1 MIERYST
8 PEMRNIFSAQHQFD
22 TYLKVELACS
32 KSFYLHHV
40 IPEEDYQKL
49 VKNASFSLKRIE
61 ELEEITH
68 HDVIAF
74 TRAVSESLGE
84 EKKWIHYLLTSTD
97 VVDTSRSVMYKEAN
111 TILKKRIEDMLFTLK
126 EKALQYQNTPC
137 IGRTHGIHAD
147 ITSFGLKFALYY
159 DELQRNY
166 QRFIEACSQIEVAK
180 ISGAVGNFANVPSY
194 VQDDVAKELGLSSS
208 FISTQVLQRD
218 RHAYYISCLT
228 LVTSTL
234 EKIAYEIRLLQQTEI
249 GEAEEYF
256 SKGQKGS
263 SAMPHKRNPI
273 GSENIVGCAR
283 MMRGYMM
290 SIYEDI
296 PLWHE
301 RDISHSSV
309 ERVMLPDAI
318 MLSEY
323 MLIRMNKIVKNL
335 VVYEEK
341 MLKNIYLTHGVIFSQ
356 RVLSALIEKGLS
368 REESYDKVQALT
380 QISYYEQKDFQT
392 HLLEDAWIHQYLND
406 EEISSLF
413 SLDYYLKAVAEI
425 YKRVGIQ

>member
-8 PEMRNIFSAQHQFD
+8 QQMRDIFSSQHKFE
-22 TYLKVELACS
+22 TFLKVELACS
-32 KSFYLHHV
+32 KSFCKHGV
-40 IPEEDYQKL
+40 IPEKDYKNL
-49 VKNASFSLKRIE
+49 IKNATFSLERIN
-61 ELEEITH
+61 ELEKITH

-84 EKKWIHYLLTSTD
+84 EKKWVHYLLTSTD
-97 VVDTSRSVMYKEAN
+97 VVDTSNGAIYQEAN
-111 TILKKRIEDMLFTLK
+111 NILKKHIEEMLITLK
-126 EKALQYQNTPC
+126 QQALKYKDTPC

-159 DELQRNY
+159 DELLRNY
-166 QRFIEACSQIEVAK
+166 HRFQEACKQIEVGK
-180 ISGAVGNFANVPSY
+180 ISGAVGNYANVPSY
-194 VQDDVAKELGLSSS
+194 VQDDVCKDLNLTSVN
-208 FISTQVLQRD
+208 ISTQVLQRD

-228 LVTSTL
+228 LITSTL
-234 EKIAYEIRLLQQTEI
+234 EKIATEIRLLQQTEI
-249 GEAEEYF
+249 REAEEYF

-273 GSENIVGCAR
+273 GSENMVGCAR

-309 ERVMLPDAI
+309 ERVCLPDAI

-323 MLIRMNKIVKNL
+323 MLIRMNNIVSNL
-335 VVYEEK
+335 IVYPK
-341 MLKNIYLTHGVIFSQ
+341 RMLKNIYLTNGVIFSQ
-356 RVLSALIEKGLS
+356 RVMSTLIEKGLS
-368 REESYDKVQALT
+368 REEAYDLVQVIAQKSYNED
-380 QISYYEQKDFQT
+380 ISFIELVKKQSLIKK
-392 HLLEDAWIHQYLND
+392 LLNEK
-406 EEISSLF
+406 EIDSLF
-413 SLDYYLKAVAEI
+413 TLEYYLKSVDEI
-425 YKRVGIQ
+425 YTRVGIK